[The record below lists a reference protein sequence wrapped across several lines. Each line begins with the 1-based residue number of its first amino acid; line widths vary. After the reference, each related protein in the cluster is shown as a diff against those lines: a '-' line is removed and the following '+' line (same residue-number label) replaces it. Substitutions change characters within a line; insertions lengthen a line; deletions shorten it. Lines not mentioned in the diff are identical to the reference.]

1 MKLLINRKGG
11 NFLFSKRFSINDC
24 PWIDH
29 FLNRVTW
36 NLKSQALISCR
47 TSQTNRQKP
56 PISRFSTPND
66 TIHLLRKLQPFWQ
79 LFLDFLF
86 IKNNNIMCLNHFLC
100 IPFFVHFGTDFI
112 CFDTSECFGCFIRVS
127 ICQHRI
133 ICIADI
139 LNGFIDCFDDFA
151 DILF

>member
-1 MKLLINRKGG
+1 MDRS
-11 NFLFSKRFSINDC
+11 LFEQS
-24 PWIDH
+24 
-29 FLNRVTW
+29 LE
-36 NLKSQALISCR
+36 SQEPISDFVPA
-47 TSQTNRQKP
+47 SQTNRQKP
-56 PISRFSTPND
+56 RSVRFSDAERHHLFVENAS
-66 TIHLLRKLQPFWQ
+66 TILARG
-79 LFLDFLF
+79 FLDFHF

-100 IPFFVHFGTDFI
+100 IPFFVHFGTDFV